1 MIFQREQKDWLASC
15 FKHIKQYQTN
25 KLENAL
31 QVLMKHLAA
40 TLSRQN
46 LLRTKLNN
54 LLVYKKKRTFV
65 LSLKFFTKE
74 QLIEIPVDNKLG
86 ENYFDHFSEQL

>member
-1 MIFQREQKDWLASC
+1 
-15 FKHIKQYQTN
+15 
-25 KLENAL
+25 
-31 QVLMKHLAA
+31 MKHLAA

-65 LSLKFFTKE
+65 LSLKFFTEE

-86 ENYFDHFSEQL
+86 ENYLDHFSEQL

>member
-1 MIFQREQKDWLASC
+1 
-15 FKHIKQYQTN
+15 
-25 KLENAL
+25 
-31 QVLMKHLAA
+31 MKHLAA

-54 LLVYKKKRTFV
+54 LLDYKKKHTFV

-86 ENYFDHFSEQL
+86 ENYFDHFFEQL

>member
-1 MIFQREQKDWLASC
+1 
-15 FKHIKQYQTN
+15 
-25 KLENAL
+25 
-31 QVLMKHLAA
+31 MKHLAA